1 LLNDCETSMAIFV
14 FSRSRGMIDVV
25 VVTVGDAADAAV
37 VVVVVG
43 AESAVDVEVTRA
55 SFSNASF
62 TSKL

>member
-1 LLNDCETSMAIFV
+1 MAIFV

-43 AESAVDVEVTRA
+43 AETAVDVEVTRA

>member
-1 LLNDCETSMAIFV
+1 MAIFV
-14 FSRSRGMIDVV
+14 FSRSRGMIEVV
-25 VVTVGDAADAAV
+25 VVTVGDAADAPV